1 MLGSRFSSIRLR
13 LLAAVVLLAVAATAA
28 AQDTPRVL
36 AAAPPAATPGI
47 PGIVARVQPV
57 VVTVLVQASAGE
69 GLGSGVIW
77 GSNGLVVTNNHV
89 VEDAQRIEVAN
100 EHSSGFSRVT

>member
-1 MLGSRFSSIRLR
+1 
-13 LLAAVVLLAVAATAA
+13 
-28 AQDTPRVL
+28 
-36 AAAPPAATPGI
+36 
-47 PGIVARVQPV
+47 
-57 VVTVLVQASAGE
+57 VTVLVQASAGE